1 MNEEKAVSQQ
11 SKRPEPTLSE
21 FYNSR
26 KISNNVNVVKFLLMP
41 FVFFALLGFPIA
53 GTVGDYISSIS
64 NFAALAFFIFCGFF
78 TMAPDH
84 ERRMRKLKR
93 ALKRSWLFFLIL
105 FVAYFAINV
114 IYLASV
120 GSLNYLIS
128 AAILRKRTF
137 FDFFV
142 LNVWP
147 LPMGNSI
154 WFIQALAYSYL
165 ILFLIEKLKLSKIYI
180 PLLAV
185 LLVIMLLSGEFAKLV
200 GFPYFGYRYIPG
212 GWLTKALPFMLIGML
227 LRRGIDK
234 LARIPRFVY
243 IITFFAG
250 IGCAIGERLLLGKL
264 GRFVYSGNAIG
275 YAIIAIS
282 LCLFAV
288 TLPDIGRSFLGSH
301 GGSYARR
308 MYALCQPV
316 YLLLWVVVT
325 AINEEYLPTL
335 AEFASVICFAICFAL
350 AFLVGLFR
358 FRIAVRKGD
367 INIQKM

>member
-1 MNEEKAVSQQ
+1 MTESKEEKIQE
-11 SKRPEPTLSE
+11 KPKLSE
-21 FYNSR
+21 FYNSK
-26 KISNNVNVVKFLLMP
+26 KISNHVNVVKFLLMP

-78 TMAPDH
+78 TMVPDR
-84 ERRMRKLKR
+84 ERRMRKLTR
-93 ALKRSWLFFLIL
+93 ALKRSLLFFLIL
-105 FVAYFAINV
+105 FVV
-114 IYLASV
+114 YLALSIAYLAYV
-120 GSLNYLIS
+120 GSLKLLIS
-128 AAILRKRTF
+128 PEFLRGRTF

-165 ILFLIEKLKLSKIYI
+165 FFFLAEKLRLSKIYL
-180 PLLAV
+180 PLLVV
-185 LLVIMLLSGEFAKLV
+185 LLVFMLLSGEFAKLV
-200 GFPYFGYRYIPG
+200 GFPYLGYRYIPG

-250 IGCAIGERLLLGKL
+250 IGCAVGERLLLEKL

-275 YAIIAIS
+275 YAIMAIS

-288 TLPDIGRSFLGSH
+288 TLPDIGPSFLGSH

-316 YLLLWVVVT
+316 SLLLWVVVA
-325 AINEEYLPTL
+325 AINEEYLSTL

-350 AFLVGLFR
+350 ALLLGLVR
-358 FRIAVRKGD
+358 FRIAIRKGNID
-367 INIQKM
+367 IQKM

>member
-1 MNEEKAVSQQ
+1 MNEPKEEKATEEL
-11 SKRPEPTLSE
+11 KLSE
-21 FYNSR
+21 FYN
-26 KISNNVNVVKFLLMP
+26 NNFFAGHVDLIRFCLMP
-41 FVFFALLGFPIA
+41 FVFIALLGFPVS
-53 GTVGDYISSIS
+53 GVVGNYISSIS

-78 TMAPDH
+78 TMAPDR
-84 ERRMRKLKR
+84 ELRMRKLTR
-93 ALKRSWLFFLIL
+93 ALKRSLLFFLIL
-105 FVAYFAINV
+105 FVV
-114 IYLASV
+114 YLALSIAYLAYA
-120 GSLNYLIS
+120 GSLKLLIS
-128 AAILRKRTF
+128 PEFLRGRTF

-165 ILFLIEKLKLSKIYI
+165 ILFFIEKLKLSKIYI
-180 PLLAV
+180 PLLVV
-185 LLVIMLLSGEFAKLV
+185 LLVVMLLSGEFAKLV

-250 IGCAIGERLLLGKL
+250 IGCAIGERLLLEKL

-275 YAIIAIS
+275 YAIMAIS

-288 TLPDIGRSFLGSH
+288 TLPDIGPSFLGSH

-316 YLLLWVVVT
+316 SLLLWVVVA
-325 AINEEYLPTL
+325 AINEEYLSTL

-350 AFLVGLFR
+350 AFLVGLVL
-358 FRIAVRKGD
+358 FRIAVRKGNID
-367 INIQKM
+367 IEKM

>member
-1 MNEEKAVSQQ
+1 MNEPKEEKVRE
-11 SKRPEPTLSE
+11 KLKLSE

-26 KISNNVNVVKFLLMP
+26 KISNHVNVVKFLLMP
-41 FVFFALLGFPIA
+41 FVFLALLGFSIA
-53 GTVGDYISSIS
+53 GTVGVYISSIS
-64 NFAALAFFIFCGFF
+64 NFAALSFFIFCGFF
-78 TMAPDH
+78 TLVPDR
-84 ERRMRKLKR
+84 ERRVRKLKR
-93 ALKRSWLFFLIL
+93 GIKRSWLFFLIL

-114 IYLASV
+114 IYLAYANA
-120 GSLNYLIS
+120 LKFLIS
-128 AAILRKRTF
+128 PEFLQIRTF
-137 FDFFV
+137 FDFLV

-165 ILFLIEKLKLSKIYI
+165 FFFLAEKFKLSKIYI
-180 PLLAV
+180 PLLVV
-185 LLVIMLLSGEFAKLV
+185 LLVFMLLSGEFAKLV

-250 IGCAIGERLLLGKL
+250 IGCAVGERLLLEKL
-264 GRFVYSGNAIG
+264 GQFVYSGNAIG
-275 YAIIAIS
+275 YAIMAIS
-282 LCLFAV
+282 VCLFAV
-288 TLPDIGRSFLGSH
+288 TLPDIGPIFLGSH
-301 GGSYARR
+301 GGNYARR

-325 AINEEYLPTL
+325 AINEEFLSTL
-335 AEFASVICFAICFAL
+335 AELASVICFAICFAL
-350 AFLVGLFR
+350 AFLIGLLR
-358 FRIAVRKGD
+358 FRIAIRNLHGRSRF
-367 INIQKM
+367 